1 MAARFDGL
9 ITAVETGVA
18 GEGQREE
25 GRRRR
30 GGARR
35 RNREAGLCASV
46 SSADKLVRIVSGRL
60 KWLRGPI
67 RHLKCMCFG

>member
-30 GGARR
+30 RRERGGRGR
-35 RNREAGLCASV
+35 GRQGY
-46 SSADKLVRIVSGRL
+46 VRVLAALISL
-60 KWLRGPI
+60 
-67 RHLKCMCFG
+67 